1 MWFYKEK
8 EIKDLQDIMPGVY
21 GFVYKITDTATGK
34 IYIGKK
40 ILFSNRKKRLTKKE
54 LAEIE
59 PKRGKK
65 PTFKRDIQETN
76 WKDYYGSS
84 KPLLEEI
91 NKRGKL
97 DFKREIIIFCN
108 TKKQLTY
115 WEIHHQCINKV
126 LLVDSYNDNILA
138 KFYRK
143 DLESSI

>member
-1 MWFYKEK
+1 MWLYQDKEVT
-8 EIKDLQDIMPGVY
+8 EIQDLGSDTY
-21 GFVYKITDTATGK
+21 GFIYKIEDNKTGK

-40 ILFSNRKKRLTKKE
+40 ILFTNRKKKLTKKE

-59 PKRGKK
+59 PKKGRK
-65 PTFKRDIQETN
+65 PTFKRDIQESN

-84 KPLLEEI
+84 KTLLEEI

-97 DFKREIIIFCN
+97 DFRREILRLCK

-115 WEIHHQCINKV
+115 WELHFQCINQV
-126 LLVDSYNDNILA
+126 LLIDSYNDNILS

-143 DLESSI
+143 DLID